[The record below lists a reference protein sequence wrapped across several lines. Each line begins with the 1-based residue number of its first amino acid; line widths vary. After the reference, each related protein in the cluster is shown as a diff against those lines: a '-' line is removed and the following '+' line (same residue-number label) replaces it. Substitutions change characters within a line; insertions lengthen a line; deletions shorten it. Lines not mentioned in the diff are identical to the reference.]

1 MLTIESKP
9 FILSI
14 YSERETCW
22 LHVSRTF
29 LGLFKVIRC
38 PYPDSQLT
46 AQRYSS
52 DIYWPVAELF
62 KWFRIAKMW
71 LIPFSIQFDL
81 MIWIRKEKQ
90 SKWTNLFVF
99 SSSSSSLLSIGWL
112 DANGESIMQMRPRN
126 IPLPRN
132 TQYLHTML
140 LLLMLVLRI
149 RDSGGFFFLF
159 IRYYWFNTSYR
170 MPSAFIFQLLS
181 FESLKH
187 AHKSLFYTTTT
198 TKKCINMEIQSNSI
212 LMSWWS
218 CLADPPIR
226 MDRIVTFRSSNCAG
240 YVKSPARWCWLSA
253 RPPSAPVRDFRFQ
266 GIWMI
271 YQWHLH
277 IFFSFSFHERRIA
290 DATDYSGRLH
300 LFLHTCLFPSS
311 LSGLSSWHRRDND
324 DC

>member
-149 RDSGGFFFLF
+149 RDSGGFFSYLFDITDSTRHIECHQHSFFNYFLSN
-159 IRYYWFNTSYR
+159 R
-170 MPSAFIFQLLS
+170 LS
-181 FESLKH
+181 
-187 AHKSLFYTTTT
+187 TP
-198 TKKCINMEIQSNSI
+198 INPFSIQQQQQKN
-212 LMSWWS
+212 
-218 CLADPPIR
+218 A
-226 MDRIVTFRSSNCAG
+226 
-240 YVKSPARWCWLSA
+240 
-253 RPPSAPVRDFRFQ
+253 
-266 GIWMI
+266 
-271 YQWHLH
+271 
-277 IFFSFSFHERRIA
+277 
-290 DATDYSGRLH
+290 
-300 LFLHTCLFPSS
+300 
-311 LSGLSSWHRRDND
+311 
-324 DC
+324 